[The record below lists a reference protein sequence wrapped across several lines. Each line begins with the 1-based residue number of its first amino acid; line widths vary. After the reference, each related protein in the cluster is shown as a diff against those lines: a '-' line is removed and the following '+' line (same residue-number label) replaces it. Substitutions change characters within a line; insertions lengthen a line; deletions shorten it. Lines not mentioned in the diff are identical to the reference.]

1 MEYQEYIKLGFTRTE
16 MDDYVEFNQ
25 TGCGGVILGRE
36 VAHKKVVSSE
46 LDTPPI
52 STYAIPGV
60 NIARTINDIRCMV
73 ERRMDLSPGATMHRT
88 RLKDIVYARH
98 IAVYLAIR
106 FKVCNHQAAAD
117 YFGYANHTS
126 SIHAV
131 RTVQN
136 LVDTRDADYAGVI
149 EELTAR
155 LEVLF
160 SSRRHGI

>member
-1 MEYQEYIKLGFTRTE
+1 MIFLKEAIKALDTTFVTPQRVIEQLDYSVTLG
-16 MDDYVEFNQ
+16 
-25 TGCGGVILGRE
+25 
-36 VAHKKVVSSE
+36 
-46 LDTPPI
+46 TPPI

-73 ERRMDLSPGATMHRT
+73 ERRMDLFPGATMHRT

-98 IAVYLAIR
+98 IAMYLAIR

-155 LEVLF
+155 LEVFF
-160 SSRRHGI
+160 SPGGMVSEKKLKKSSGKFRK